1 MVEKVFEEII
11 SKVDYIEKNIP
22 TGAKSLL
29 LLSFFKKYKKIIF
42 IGEEIEEIYEEI
54 KNINPDLKIS
64 IYEGNLNLES
74 EIILLKNENLIEK
87 IKEFNYFRIKK
98 GEEIERE
105 KLIEILENEGFERVY
120 YVEEKNEYAAR
131 GGIVDFYPKNEDFP
145 LRIEFYGNKIYE
157 IRIFDPLSQK
167 LIKKIEEYLLLTK
180 NFYGEKIELKDF
192 KIIYEKEEK
201 FPFEIIPNP
210 PLFFEIFK
218 RELNKWKE
226 KNFNIF
232 YFAPNKIRYSY
243 LKNIFPFIEY
253 KKGNLYQGFVLK
265 DFKIAVFSEGEIYGF
280 KEEEKI
286 KGLGGKLEDLNLL
299 ELGEPVIHE
308 DYGIGYLK
316 EVKIF
321 EMNNKKIDTFVI
333 IFKENQKIYVP
344 FYDIGK
350 IERYSGKKVKITPL
364 GSRNFFIKKLKAKIY
379 AYDFAK
385 KILETMAERKA
396 NRKNFDYEYKKEMDE
411 IIISF
416 PYEETED
423 QEKVWEEVKNDIL
436 SDKIC
441 DRVIC
446 GDVGFGKTEIA
457 LRASSLVALNKKQ
470 VAILVPT
477 TILAVQHEINFKE
490 RLKNF
495 DIRVESLTRLKPQEK
510 QKEIIKGIENG
521 EIDIIIGTHRI
532 LQEDIK
538 FKDLGLLIID
548 DEHRFGIFQKEKIKF
563 FKKNID
569 TIYLSATPIPRTL
582 FLSLNKIMDLSLL
595 ETPPPLKKEVETII
609 TPYNIETIEKAINF
623 ELERGGQIIYIYN
636 RIKRLKEIKEKIES
650 IFPEAIVE
658 TVCGRMEK
666 EKIEDIFI
674 NFMLGK
680 IDILVS
686 TSILEAGVD
695 FPNANTLIVE
705 NPHLF
710 GLAELH
716 QIRGR
721 VGRKDKKAY
730 AYFLIPKNIGE
741 NAKKRLK
748 AIATYRHLGSGFKIA
763 LYDMKLRGAGK
774 ILDKKQHGIASSL
787 GYNLFFKILD
797 EEIKRIKGEK
807 IFEKEAKIIIESDVY
822 IPREYIED
830 EEVIISIYKRLSE
843 SESLNEMKEIYYE
856 IKDRFGEIPDELKK
870 IFLLFYLK
878 NLKKFKKLI
887 VIQEGILCEERF
899 YKISEDFYNIFV

>member
-1 MVEKVFEEII
+1 
-11 SKVDYIEKNIP
+11 
-22 TGAKSLL
+22 
-29 LLSFFKKYKKIIF
+29 
-42 IGEEIEEIYEEI
+42 
-54 KNINPDLKIS
+54 
-64 IYEGNLNLES
+64 
-74 EIILLKNENLIEK
+74 
-87 IKEFNYFRIKK
+87 
-98 GEEIERE
+98 
-105 KLIEILENEGFERVY
+105 
-120 YVEEKNEYAAR
+120 
-131 GGIVDFYPKNEDFP
+131 
-145 LRIEFYGNKIYE
+145 
-157 IRIFDPLSQK
+157 
-167 LIKKIEEYLLLTK
+167 
-180 NFYGEKIELKDF
+180 
-192 KIIYEKEEK
+192 
-201 FPFEIIPNP
+201 
-210 PLFFEIFK
+210 
-218 RELNKWKE
+218 
-226 KNFNIF
+226 
-232 YFAPNKIRYSY
+232 
-243 LKNIFPFIEY
+243 
-253 KKGNLYQGFVLK
+253 
-265 DFKIAVFSEGEIYGF
+265 
-280 KEEEKI
+280 
-286 KGLGGKLEDLNLL
+286 
-299 ELGEPVIHE
+299 LGEPVIHE

-321 EMNNKKIDTFVI
+321 EMDNKKIDTFVI
-333 IFKENQKIYVP
+333 IFKENQKIYAP

-350 IERYSGKKVKITPL
+350 LERYSGQKVKITPL
-364 GSRNFFIKKLKAKIY
+364 GSKNFFIKKLKAKIY

-385 KILETMAERKA
+385 KILEVMAERKTS
-396 NRKNFDYEYKKEMDE
+396 RKNFNYEYKKEMDE

-441 DRVIC
+441 DRLIC

-457 LRASSLVALNKKQ
+457 LRVSSLVALNKKQ

-477 TILAVQHEINFKE
+477 TILAVQHEMNFKE

-495 DIRVESLTRLKPQEK
+495 NIRVESLTRLKQEEK
-510 QKEIIKGIENG
+510 QKEIVKGIENG

-563 FKKNID
+563 LKKDID

-582 FLSLNKIMDLSLL
+582 FLSINKIMDLSLL
-595 ETPPPLKKEVETII
+595 ETPPPLKKEIETII

-623 ELERGGQIIYIYN
+623 ELERGGQVIYIYN
-636 RIKRLKEIKEKIES
+636 RIQRLKEIKEKIES

-658 TVCGRMEK
+658 IVHGRMEK
-666 EKIEDIFI
+666 ENIEDIFI

-730 AYFLIPKNIGE
+730 AYFLIPKNISE

-807 IFEKEAKIIIESDVY
+807 IYKEESKIVVESDIY

-843 SESLNEMKEIYYE
+843 SENLNEMKEIYYE

-870 IFLLFYLK
+870 IFLFFYLK
-878 NLKKFKKLI
+878 NLKKCKKLI
-887 VIQEGILCEERF
+887 IIQEGILCEEKF
-899 YKISEDFYNIFV
+899 YKIQDFHNIFA